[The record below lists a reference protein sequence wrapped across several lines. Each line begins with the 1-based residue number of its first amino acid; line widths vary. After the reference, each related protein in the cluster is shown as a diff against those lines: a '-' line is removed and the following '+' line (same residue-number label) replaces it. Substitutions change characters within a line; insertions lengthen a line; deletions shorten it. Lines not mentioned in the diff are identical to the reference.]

1 MNLLVHFVIYGHSRC
16 FESSQNCTSR
26 KPIIHEMHSGSYDF
40 LYLSNDTPLKKNLS
54 LMSVFT
60 QVIKANRQKS
70 IFFLKSFISQCVF
83 YIKALSSIMPTT
95 MGLVVSPP
103 PIVPP
108 TIKQDDDILHNRSSV
123 LNLLLSFSIQSKP
136 FVIVFV

>member
-40 LYLSNDTPLKKNLS
+40 LYLSNLS

-60 QVIKANRQKS
+60 QVIKANRQNS

-108 TIKQDDDILHNRSSV
+108 TIKQDDDILRNRSSDF
-123 LNLLLSFSIQSKP
+123 NLLLSFSIQSKP
-136 FVIVFV
+136 LAIVFV

>member
-1 MNLLVHFVIYGHSRC
+1 
-16 FESSQNCTSR
+16 
-26 KPIIHEMHSGSYDF
+26 
-40 LYLSNDTPLKKNLS
+40 
-54 LMSVFT
+54 MSVFT
-60 QVIKANRQKS
+60 QVIKANRQNS

-95 MGLVVSPP
+95 MGLVVTPP
-103 PIVPP
+103 PIAPL